1 MAPAQSSGTGREEYI
16 MTFLIVRHTQ
26 FYLVVYSIWF
36 VARKEREKSLEGRP
50 ITTRAYALGILA
62 LSIIGLLASPSPSLA
77 LEKYGRP
84 LPSMEQP
91 DDAAAREAEETL
103 FGGYFLS
110 AAFLSNP
117 TFAARPDNTGL
128 VGLRHMLHLETDLYK
143 QYLTFYTDQNFFSD
157 RTKGWITLSEWD
169 GTYAF
174 TGLID
179 RWGWRLQYERD
190 APLDKS
196 GIIQAYADTLVT
208 SRFQA
213 IQDLGWWRGTFPNQN
228 LTAYAG
234 AGWLF
239 HNSNYFAR
247 PDNTG
252 RALFRYVA
260 HADLDLYKNRVVL
273 YGDMNFFTDREAGN
287 TLNPT
292 ELDWILGLALRLR
305 EDMELSLYRE
315 QDLSLDKPGLVQ
327 KYVAVQLRYAFDV
340 PKGFWKQ

>member
-1 MAPAQSSGTGREEYI
+1 VVLCIFQYLWCSLAGTCMPVILRSDSHGSHQHSVITLFQR
-16 MTFLIVRHTQ
+16 VP
-26 FYLVVYSIWF
+26 YLLV
-36 VARKEREKSLEGRP
+36 L
-50 ITTRAYALGILA
+50 TLLGLA
-62 LSIIGLLASPSPSLA
+62 VPSVSLA

-91 DDAAAREAEETL
+91 DDVAAREAEETL

-110 AAFLSNP
+110 AAFVSNP

-157 RTKGWITLSEWD
+157 RTQGWIKLTEWD
-169 GTYAF
+169 GTVAL

-179 RWGWRLQYERD
+179 HLGWRIQYERD
-190 APLDKS
+190 APLDRNGTKQ
-196 GIIQAYADTLVT
+196 IYADGLATA
-208 SRFQA
+208 RFQA
-213 IQDLGWWRGTFPNQN
+213 AQDSSWWRATFPNQN

-260 HADLDLYKNRVVL
+260 HADLDLYKNKVVL

-287 TLNPT
+287 KLNPT
-292 ELDWILGLALRLR
+292 ELDWIVGLALRVR
-305 EDMELSLYRE
+305 DDTELSLYRE
-315 QDLSLDKPGLVQ
+315 QDQPLDKPGLVQ
-327 KYVAVQLRYAFDV
+327 KYVAVQLRYSFDV
-340 PKGFWKQ
+340 AKGFWKKSGIR

>member
-1 MAPAQSSGTGREEYI
+1 
-16 MTFLIVRHTQ
+16 MTLLILRRTQ
-26 FYLVVYSIWF
+26 FYLVAYSILL
-36 VARKEREKSLEGRP
+36 VTRTGTESPLARRQINTLA
-50 ITTRAYALGILA
+50 RAVGIVV
-62 LSIIGLLASPSPSLA
+62 LSIVGLLASPSLSFA

-91 DDAAAREAEETL
+91 SDVAAREAEETL
-103 FGGYFLS
+103 FGGYFLT
-110 AAFLSNP
+110 AAFISNP

-196 GIIQAYADTLVT
+196 GIIQAYADTLLT

-213 IQDLGWWRGTFPNQN
+213 IQDFSWWQRTFPNQN

-239 HNSNYFAR
+239 QNSNYFAR

-287 TLNPT
+287 KLNPT
-292 ELDWILGLALRLR
+292 ELDWIIGLALRFR
-305 EDMELSLYRE
+305 DDMELSVYQE
-315 QDLSLDKPGLVQ
+315 QDQPLDKAGLVQ
-327 KYVAVQLRYAFDV
+327 KYTAVQLRFSFDV
-340 PKGFWKQ
+340 AKGFWKKSGIQ

>member
-1 MAPAQSSGTGREEYI
+1 MAPARSSGAGGQESI
-16 MTFLIVRHTQ
+16 MTVFILCDTQ
-26 FYLVVYSIWF
+26 FDRVVYLLF
-36 VARKEREKSLEGRP
+36 LVARTGTESILELRQ
-50 ITTRAYALGILA
+50 ITILA
-62 LSIIGLLASPSPSLA
+62 RAVGLLVLSIIGLLASPSLSFA

-84 LPSMEQP
+84 LPSMEQA
-91 DDAAAREAEETL
+91 DSVAAREAEETL
-103 FGGYFLS
+103 FGGYLLT

-117 TFAARPDNTGL
+117 SFAARPDNTGL

-196 GIIQAYADTLVT
+196 GLVQAYADTLLT

-213 IQDLGWWRGTFPNQN
+213 LQDVSWWQRTFPNQN
-228 LTAYAG
+228 LNAYAG

-287 TLNPT
+287 ALNPT
-292 ELDWILGLALRLR
+292 EFDWIIGLALRVR
-305 EDMELSLYRE
+305 EDMELSVYQE
-315 QDLSLDKPGLVQ
+315 QDQPLDKAGLVQ
-327 KYVAVQLRYAFDV
+327 KYTAVQLRYSFDV
-340 PKGFWKQ
+340 PKRFWK

>member
-1 MAPAQSSGTGREEYI
+1 

-26 FYLVVYSIWF
+26 FYLIVYSILL
-36 VARKEREKSLEGRP
+36 VTRSGNVKRLEQRQ
-50 ITTRAYALGILA
+50 ITTLARAVGLLV
-62 LSIIGLLASPSPSLA
+62 LSIIGLLASPSLSLA

-91 DDAAAREAEETL
+91 DSAAAREAEETL
-103 FGGYFLS
+103 FGGYFLT
-110 AAFLSNP
+110 AAFVSNP

-157 RTKGWITLSEWD
+157 RTKGWIELSEWD
-169 GTYAF
+169 GTFAL
-174 TGLID
+174 TGLVD
-179 RWGWRLQYERD
+179 RFGWRIQYERD

-196 GIIQAYADTLVT
+196 GTKQVYADTLLT

-213 IQDLGWWRGTFPNQN
+213 TEDLSWWKGIFPNQN

-239 HNSNYFAR
+239 HNSNYFSR

-252 RALFRYVA
+252 KALFRYVA
-260 HADLDLYKNRVVL
+260 HADFDLYKNRVVL

-287 TLNPT
+287 KLNPT
-292 ELDWILGLALRLR
+292 EMDWIIGLALRFR
-305 EDMELSLYRE
+305 EDMEISVYRE
-315 QDLSLDKPGLVQ
+315 QDQPLDKPGLVQ
-327 KYVAVQLRYAFDV
+327 KYVAVQLRYSFDV
-340 PKGFWKQ
+340 PKRFWKQGGIR